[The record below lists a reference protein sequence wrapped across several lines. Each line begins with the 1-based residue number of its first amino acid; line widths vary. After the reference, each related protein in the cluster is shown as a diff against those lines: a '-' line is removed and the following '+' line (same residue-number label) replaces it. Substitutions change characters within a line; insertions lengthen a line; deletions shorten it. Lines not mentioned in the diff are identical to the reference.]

1 MENNQTSRLMDSEH
15 TRLGSCL
22 TLPAGYCAGCY
33 LVVPLALYAGAPLWF
48 ALFAP
53 VTVPLY
59 FVVTWWLV
67 GNPELPVDTTR
78 VLLQAVAWAALVAA
92 GIGAA
97 RMVLRQKTRLWPLL
111 AFVAGQTL
119 IAVTVLSR

>member
-1 MENNQTSRLMDSEH
+1 MDSDDIPP
-15 TRLGSCL
+15 RSCL
-22 TLPAGYCAGCY
+22 TIPAGYCAGCY
-33 LVVPLALYAGAPLWF
+33 LVVPLALYAGAPVWF
-48 ALFAP
+48 AVFAP

-78 VLLQAVAWAALVAA
+78 VLLQAAGWAALIVA

-97 RMVLRQKTRLWPLL
+97 RMVLTRQVQLWPLVAL
-111 AFVAGQTL
+111 VAGQTL
-119 IAVTVLSR
+119 LGVTVLSR